1 MNVGEVNQ
9 NMAIPQRLPANGS
22 DRFNYMVS
30 YLSDCQLQMVLE
42 MDGQVNQQRLLQAME
57 VSTIAEPIIGCRFI
71 KDPVRPYWERRSD
84 LASSGWCSLQLLS
97 ESDSVEKAIQEWLS
111 SPIDIDADAMVK
123 IRILRTLTKDII
135 CIKLNHLCSDGAG
148 LIEYVH
154 LLASLYSEL
163 SKNPRYAPKSNPE
176 GRDQS
181 RLFKEMGIPAGGMPE
196 APEPQGPT
204 LPFTPGEPAKRKQAI
219 RRIPREEWLVLV
231 HGFKQKGFTVNDVLL
246 AAYMRALYQQ
256 MENVPAEQIKVMVT
270 VNVRKFLP
278 KGKADAIYNLS
289 GVVHATMNQATETF
303 ADKVKEVAEFMKN
316 QRDNKEILHDAVN
329 TFAFVEN
336 FEFDHTLK
344 IIQDVRKQIVADGK
358 STPILSNFGMISM
371 SQITFDEVKVAGA
384 YIVSP
389 AYYAPGL
396 MLGVSTYQD
405 CITLTISFFES
416 NTESGL
422 IEKLLDTMI
431 EEIKSYRV

>member
-1 MNVGEVNQ
+1 MNVSEVNQ

-42 MDGQVNQQRLLQAME
+42 MDGHVNQQRLLQAME
-57 VSTIAEPIIGCRFI
+57 ASTIAEPIIGCRFI

-97 ESDSVEKAIQEWLS
+97 ESDSEEKAIQEWLS

-123 IRILRTLTKDII
+123 VRILRTSAKDII

-154 LLASLYSEL
+154 LLAALYSEL
-163 SKNPRYAPKSNPE
+163 AQNPRYVPESNPE

-181 RLFKEMGIPAGGMPE
+181 RLFKEMGIPNGGMPQ

-204 LPFTPGEPAKRKQAI
+204 LPFMPGEPAKRRQAI
-219 RRIPREEWLVLV
+219 RRIPREEWLELAQ
-231 HGFKQKGFTVNDVLL
+231 GFKQKGFTVNDVLL
-246 AAYMRALYQQ
+246 AAYMRALSQQ
-256 MENVPAEQIKVMVT
+256 MENVAAEQLKVMVT

-289 GVVHATMNQATETF
+289 GVVHASMNQATGTF
-303 ADKVKEVAEFMKN
+303 ADKVIEVAEFMRN
-316 QRDNKEILHDAVN
+316 QRDNIEILHDAVN
-329 TFAFVEN
+329 TFSFVEN
-336 FEFDHTLK
+336 FEFQHTLK
-344 IIQDVRKQIVADGK
+344 IIQDVRKQIVADGN
-358 STPILSNFGMISM
+358 STPILSNFGMIGA
-371 SQITFDEVKVAGA
+371 SQISFDDVKVAGA

-405 CITLTISFFES
+405 CITFNISFFES
-416 NTESGL
+416 NTDVGL
-422 IEKLLDTMI
+422 IEKLLDTLV
-431 EEIKSYRV
+431 EEIKSYRE

>member
-1 MNVGEVNQ
+1 MNVSEVNQ

-42 MDGQVNQQRLLQAME
+42 MDGHVNQQRLLQAME
-57 VSTIAEPIIGCRFI
+57 ASTIAEPIIGCRFI

-84 LASSGWCSLQLLS
+84 LVSSGWCSLQLLS
-97 ESDSVEKAIQEWLS
+97 ESDSEEKAIQEWLS

-123 IRILRTLTKDII
+123 VRILRTSTKDIV

-163 SKNPRYAPKSNPE
+163 VQNPRYVPKSNPE

-181 RLFKEMGIPAGGMPE
+181 RLFKEMGIPNGGMPQ

-204 LPFTPGEPAKRKQAI
+204 LPFTPGEPTKRRQAI
-219 RRIPREEWLVLV
+219 RRIPREEWLELAQ
-231 HGFKQKGFTVNDVLL
+231 GFKQKGFTVNDVLL
-246 AAYMRALYQQ
+246 AAYMRALSQQ
-256 MENVPAEQIKVMVT
+256 MESVAARQLKVMVT

-278 KGKADAIYNLS
+278 TGKADAIYNLS
-289 GVVHATMNQATETF
+289 GVVHASMNQATGTF
-303 ADKVKEVAEFMKN
+303 ADKVKEVAEFMRN

-336 FEFDHTLK
+336 FEFQHTLN
-344 IIQDVRKQIVADGK
+344 IIQDVRKQIVADGN
-358 STPILSNFGMISM
+358 STPILSNFGVIGT
-371 SQITFDEVKVAGA
+371 SQISFDDVKVAGA

-405 CITLTISFFES
+405 CITLNISFFES
-416 NTESGL
+416 NTDAGL
-422 IEKLLDTMI
+422 LEKLLDTMV
-431 EEIKSYRV
+431 EEIKSYRE

>member
-1 MNVGEVNQ
+1 MNVSEVNQ

-42 MDGQVNQQRLLQAME
+42 MDGHVNQQRLLQAME
-57 VSTIAEPIIGCRFI
+57 ASTIAEPIIGCRFI

-97 ESDSVEKAIQEWLS
+97 ESDSEEKAMQDWLS

-123 IRILRTLTKDII
+123 VRILRTSAKDII

-154 LLASLYSEL
+154 LLAALYSEL
-163 SKNPRYAPKSNPE
+163 AQNPRYVPESNPE

-181 RLFKEMGIPAGGMPE
+181 RLFKEMGIPNGGMPQ

-204 LPFTPGEPAKRKQAI
+204 LPFMPGEPAKRRQAI
-219 RRIPREEWLVLV
+219 RRISREEWLELAQ
-231 HGFKQKGFTVNDVLL
+231 GFKQKGFTVNDVLL
-246 AAYMRALYQQ
+246 AAYMRALSQQ
-256 MENVPAEQIKVMVT
+256 MKNVAAEQLKVMVT

-289 GVVHATMNQATETF
+289 GVVHASMNQATGTF
-303 ADKVKEVAEFMKN
+303 ADKVKEVAEFMRN
-316 QRDNKEILHDAVN
+316 QRDNIEILHDAVN

-336 FEFDHTLK
+336 FEFQHTLK
-344 IIQDVRKQIVADGK
+344 IIQDVRKQIVADGN
-358 STPILSNFGMISM
+358 STPILSNFGMVST
-371 SQITFDEVKVAGA
+371 SQISFDDVKVVGA

-405 CITLTISFFES
+405 CITLNISFFES
-416 NTESGL
+416 NTDIAL
-422 IEKLLDTMI
+422 IEKLLDTLV
-431 EEIKSYRV
+431 EEIKSFRE

>member
-1 MNVGEVNQ
+1 MNASEVNQ

-30 YLSDCQLQMVLE
+30 YLSDCQLQMVVE
-42 MDGQVNQQRLLQAME
+42 MDGHVNQQRLLQAIE

-71 KDPVRPYWERRSD
+71 KDPVHPYWERRSD
-84 LASSGWCSLQLLS
+84 LASSGWCSLQLLGD
-97 ESDSVEKAIQEWLS
+97 SDSEEQAIQDWLS
-111 SPIDIDADAMVK
+111 SPMDIDADAMVK
-123 IRILRTLTKDII
+123 VRILRTSTKDIL

-154 LLASLYSEL
+154 LLASIYSEL
-163 SKNPRYAPKSNPE
+163 AKNPHYVPKSNPE
-176 GRDQS
+176 GRDQN
-181 RLFKEMGIPAGGMPE
+181 RLFKEMGIPNGGMPQ

-204 LPFTPGEPAKRKQAI
+204 LPFTPGEPVKRRHAI
-219 RRIPREEWLVLV
+219 RRIPREEWMELAQ
-231 HGFKQKGFTVNDVLL
+231 GFKQKGFTVNDVLL
-246 AAYMRALYQQ
+246 AAYMRALFQH

-278 KGKADAIYNLS
+278 TGKADAIYNLS
-289 GVVHATMNQATETF
+289 GVVHASMNQATGAF
-303 ADKVKEVAEFMKN
+303 GDKIKEVAEFMKN
-316 QRDNKEILHDAVN
+316 QRDNKEILHDAVT

-336 FEFDHTLK
+336 LEFQHTLK
-344 IIQDVRKQIVADGK
+344 IIQDVRKQIVIDGK
-358 STPILSNFGMISM
+358 STPILSNFGIIST
-371 SQITFDEVKVAGA
+371 SQITFDNVKASDA

-405 CITLTISFFES
+405 CMTLNISFFES
-416 NTESGL
+416 NTDVGL
-422 IEKLLDTMI
+422 MEKLLDTML
-431 EEIKSYRV
+431 EEIKSFRE

>member
-1 MNVGEVNQ
+1 MNVSEVNQ
-9 NMAIPQRLPANGS
+9 NMAIPNRLPANGS

-57 VSTIAEPIIGCRFI
+57 ASTIAEPIIGCRFI
-71 KDPVRPYWERRSD
+71 KDSVRPYWERRSD
-84 LASSGWCSLQLLS
+84 LASSGWCSLQLLG
-97 ESDSVEKAIQEWLS
+97 ESDSAEKAIQEWLS
-111 SPIDIDADAMVK
+111 SRIDIDADAMVK
-123 IRILRTLTKDII
+123 IRILRTSTKDIV

-163 SKNPRYAPKSNPE
+163 AKDPRYVPKPNPE

-181 RLFKEMGIPAGGMPE
+181 RLFKEMGIPNGGTPQ

-204 LPFTPGEPAKRKQAI
+204 LPFTPGEPAKRRQAI
-219 RRIPREEWLVLV
+219 RRIPREEWLELAQ
-231 HGFKQKGFTVNDVLL
+231 GFKQKGFTVNDVVL

-256 MENVPAEQIKVMVT
+256 MENVPAEQVKVMVT

-289 GVVHATMNQATETF
+289 GVVHATMNQATGTF
-303 ADKVKEVAEFMKN
+303 ADKVEEVAEFMKS
-316 QRDNKEILHDAVN
+316 QRDNKDILLDAVN

-336 FEFDHTLK
+336 LEFHHTLK
-344 IIQDVRKQIVADGK
+344 IIQDVRKQLVADGN

-371 SQITFDEVKVAGA
+371 SQLSFDDVKVAGA

-405 CITLTISFFES
+405 CITLNISFFES
-416 NTESGL
+416 NTDVGL

-431 EEIKSYRV
+431 EDIKSYRQ